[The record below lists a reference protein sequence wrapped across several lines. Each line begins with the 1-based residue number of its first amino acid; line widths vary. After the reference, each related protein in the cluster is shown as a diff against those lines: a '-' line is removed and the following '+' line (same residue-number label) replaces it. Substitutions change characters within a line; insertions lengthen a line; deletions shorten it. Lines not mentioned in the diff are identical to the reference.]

1 MNINDDKATPKK
13 DRIDESQSVLYE
25 DDFEN
30 TSGSRSLTNALKYSA
45 KFGEVDMNA
54 SIEESLVVPLDAS
67 IKKKTH
73 FDKYEQSI
81 TMDKVRE
88 DQSHEEIESSI
99 SQSINDPKENKDYE

>member
-13 DRIDESQSVLYE
+13 ERIDESQSVLYE

-30 TSGSRSLTNALKYSA
+30 TSGRSLTNALKYSA
-45 KFGEVDMNA
+45 KFADVDMNA

-81 TMDKVRE
+81 KLDKVKE

-99 SQSINDPKENKDYE
+99 SLSINDPKENKDYE